1 MQAPLHCDLLMLDL
15 AQVRCFVVAATELNF
30 RRAAAL
36 LNMTQPPLSRQIHLL
51 EHKLGVQLFERVG
64 RTVRLTTE
72 GRVFLAD
79 ARACCNCPNRP
90 RARCAAPAR
99 ARPGGCG
106 WASPARPAMN

>member
-1 MQAPLHCDLLMLDL
+1 MLDL

-64 RTVRLTTE
+64 PH
-72 GRVFLAD
+72 GAAD
-79 ARACCNCPNRP
+79 HR
-90 RARCAAPAR
+90 
-99 ARPGGCG
+99 RPGVPGRCPRLLQLSEQAEHG
-106 WASPARPAMN
+106 APRQPGQDRAGAGGLHRRGRL